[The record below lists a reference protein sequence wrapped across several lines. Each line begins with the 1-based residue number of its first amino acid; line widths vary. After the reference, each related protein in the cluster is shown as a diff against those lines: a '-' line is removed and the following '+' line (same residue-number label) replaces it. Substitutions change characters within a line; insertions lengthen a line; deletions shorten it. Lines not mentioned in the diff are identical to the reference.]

1 MFVIHIRYAAERVMI
16 DGKAGGLLHSRN
28 HGTLVG
34 VDRAD
39 SPDSAPPHLCRGYP
53 LIVSRR
59 EYGKRSSAYDAL
71 YLEATVSGPVAFGGV
86 ARSASAAA
94 QRKSR

>member
-1 MFVIHIRYAAERVMI
+1 MGKQAALPIAATMAHKWGAE
-16 DGKAGGLLHSRN
+16 
-28 HGTLVG
+28 
-34 VDRAD
+34 RAD